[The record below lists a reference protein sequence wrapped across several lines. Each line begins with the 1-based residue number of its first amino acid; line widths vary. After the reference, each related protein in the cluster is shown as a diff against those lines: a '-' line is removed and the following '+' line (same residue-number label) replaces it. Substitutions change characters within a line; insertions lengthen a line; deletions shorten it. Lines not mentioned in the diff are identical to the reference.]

1 VVSQE
6 PIEVAPNDL
15 NRAYLDAKRE
25 KLGHTIGRKL
35 HHQRLRFDPD
45 SFEGAEF

>member
-1 VVSQE
+1 MVSQE
-6 PIEVAPNDL
+6 PIEIAPNEQ
-15 NRAYLDAKRE
+15 NRRYLDVKRD

-45 SFEGAEF
+45 LFEGAEF